1 MSLELTISE
10 AIKTAMRAKDKV
22 ALDSLRAVKAQI
34 LLLKTEALGK
44 EVSPE
49 QEIAILQRMVK
60 QRKDSYDQFSAQG
73 RNDLAEVEEAQ
84 MKIIEQF
91 LPKQLSPE
99 ELEAEMKAI
108 IAETGAESM
117 KDLGKVMGIAS
128 KNLAGKSDG
137 KSISEMAKKLL
148 SLKKPENNFRA
159 SLCTYNMNLLSF
171 IFEHSELSE
180 MLFKLLN
187 FRSYNCTTIRL

>member
-1 MSLELTISE
+1 MSLENTINE

-22 ALDSLRAVKAQI
+22 ALDSLRAVKSQI
-34 LLLKTEALGK
+34 QLLKTESLGA

-60 QRKDSYDQFSAQG
+60 QRKDSYDQFTAQG

-91 LPKQLSPE
+91 LPKQLSAE
-99 ELEAEMKAI
+99 ELEAEMKSI

-117 KDLGKVMGIAS
+117 KDLGKVMGAAS
-128 KNLAGKSDG
+128 KSLAGKSDG

-148 SLKKPENNFRA
+148 S
-159 SLCTYNMNLLSF
+159 
-171 IFEHSELSE
+171 
-180 MLFKLLN
+180 
-187 FRSYNCTTIRL
+187 